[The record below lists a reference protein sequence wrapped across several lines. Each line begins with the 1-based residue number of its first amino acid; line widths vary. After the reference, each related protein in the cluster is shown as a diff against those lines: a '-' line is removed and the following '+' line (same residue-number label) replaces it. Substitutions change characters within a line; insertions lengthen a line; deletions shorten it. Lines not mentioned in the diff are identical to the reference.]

1 MRPVVLLVLSTL
13 VRTLRHRCRSRHAH
27 RRSQPVPHP
36 RSCLNPV
43 QSTPRRPSSFI
54 LKAPSPSVFVSR
66 PPVLFKSWVSPA
78 TSATVS
84 ETPPFEL
91 YRRLASNLPPTHP
104 VIRPIG
110 KALSTSPFNSPG
122 KNNFCP
128 LAVA

>member
-1 MRPVVLLVLSTL
+1 MRLVVLLVLSTS
-13 VRTLRHRCRSRHAH
+13 VRTLRHQCRSQQAH
-27 RRSQPVPHP
+27 RPSQPVPHP
-36 RSCLNPV
+36 RFSLNPV

-54 LKAPSPSVFVSR
+54 SKAPSLSVSVFR

-84 ETPPFEL
+84 ATPPSEL
-91 YRRLASNLPPTHP
+91 YRRLASNLPPTQP

-110 KALSTSPFNSPG
+110 KALSTSPFSSPD
-122 KNNFCP
+122 KNNFCL